1 MSLLTEGAVATV
13 KRVASATRRKRQWQ
27 TGDMPKELRDDLLS
41 ICRAID
47 ARDVAP
53 RAGAARMWSLMAEAD
68 YPADTDE
75 FRVFVGMVSEI
86 QDHPE
91 HEAAYEAD
99 IRAAARAAIT
109 RDTSG

>member
-1 MSLLTEGAVATV
+1 
-13 KRVASATRRKRQWQ
+13 
-27 TGDMPKELRDDLLS
+27 MPKELRDDLLS

-47 ARDVAP
+47 TGDVSP

-68 YPADTDE
+68 YPPATEE

-91 HEAAYEAD
+91 QEAAYTAD
-99 IRAAARAAIT
+99 IREEARAVLA
-109 RDTSG
+109 RHPPV